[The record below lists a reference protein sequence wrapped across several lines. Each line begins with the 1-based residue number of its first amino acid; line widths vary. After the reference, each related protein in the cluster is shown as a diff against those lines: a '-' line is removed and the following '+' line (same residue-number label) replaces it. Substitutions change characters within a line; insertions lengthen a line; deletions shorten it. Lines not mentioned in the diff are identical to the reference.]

1 MSNTTNDNKHLIA
14 GIILLISMAV
24 VFFCAG
30 GLTGQLSERHKQ
42 EKVIEEKIKEVYV
55 EGEELDEWTIL
66 TMAIMKTESEFDPT
80 QIGSSQDL
88 GILQCT
94 QIYVEEVNRILRMQ
108 EGNQKEYSHL
118 DAFDIRKSIEMFNIV
133 QGYHNKEHS
142 ISKAISGHNP
152 GGASIGYGKKVY
164 DNIRFIKRMEEARKE
179 LIKFKVESRLKEDGT
194 RESN

>member
-1 MSNTTNDNKHLIA
+1 MSNTNDNKHLIS
-14 GIILLISMAV
+14 GIIYSIVIIAAFS
-24 VFFCAG
+24 AG
-30 GLTGQLSERHKQ
+30 AFTGQYCQKDKQ
-42 EKVIEEKIKEVYV
+42 EKVVEEKIKEVYV

-88 GILQCT
+88 GVFQCT
-94 QIYVEEVNRILRMQ
+94 PIYVEEVNRILRL
-108 EGNQKEYSHL
+108 EGKEEEYSHL

-133 QGYHNKEHS
+133 QGYHNKEQN
-142 ISKAISGHNP
+142 ISKAIHQHNP

-179 LIKFKVESRLKEDGT
+179 LIKFKVESKLKEDGT
-194 RESN
+194 GKSN

>member
-1 MSNTTNDNKHLIA
+1 MSNNDNKHLIL
-14 GIILLISMAV
+14 GIIASCVLVA
-24 VFFCAG
+24 FFCAG
-30 GLTGQLSERHKQ
+30 AFTGQYCQKDKQ
-42 EKVIEEKIKEVYV
+42 EKIVEEKIKEVYV

-179 LIKFKVESRLKEDGT
+179 LIKFKVESKLKEDGT
-194 RESN
+194 GKSN

>member
-1 MSNTTNDNKHLIA
+1 MSTTNDNKHLIS
-14 GIILLISMAV
+14 GIIYSIVIIAAFS
-24 VFFCAG
+24 AG
-30 GLTGQLSERHKQ
+30 AFAGQLSQMHKQ
-42 EKVIEEKIKEVYV
+42 EKVVEEKIKEVYV

-179 LIKFKVESRLKEDGT
+179 LVKFKVESRLKEDGT

>member
-1 MSNTTNDNKHLIA
+1 MSNTSDIKHLIS
-14 GIILLISMAV
+14 GIIYSIVIIAAFS
-24 VFFCAG
+24 AG
-30 GLTGQLSERHKQ
+30 AFTGQYCQKNKQ
-42 EKVIEEKIKEVYV
+42 EKVVEEKIKEVYV

-88 GILQCT
+88 GVFQCT
-94 QIYVEEVNRILRMQ
+94 PIYVEEVNRILRL
-108 EGNQKEYSHL
+108 EGKEEEYSHL
-118 DAFDIRKSIEMFNIV
+118 DAFDIRKSIEMFNII
-133 QGYHNKEHS
+133 QGYHNKEQN
-142 ISKAISGHNP
+142 ISKAIHQHNP

-179 LIKFKVESRLKEDGT
+179 LIKFKVESKLKEDGT

>member
-1 MSNTTNDNKHLIA
+1 MSNTNDNKHLIS
-14 GIILLISMAV
+14 GIIYSIVIIAAFS
-24 VFFCAG
+24 AG
-30 GLTGQLSERHKQ
+30 AFTGQYCQKNKQ
-42 EKVIEEKIKEVYV
+42 EKVVEEKIKEVYV

-108 EGNQKEYSHL
+108 EGNQREYSHL

-179 LIKFKVESRLKEDGT
+179 LIKFKVESKLKEDGT
-194 RESN
+194 GKSN

>member
-1 MSNTTNDNKHLIA
+1 MNINYDKNGLITV
-14 GIILLISMAV
+14 IIVLI
-24 VFFCAG
+24 VFAAIVFCVG
-30 GLTGQLSERHKQ
+30 GWTGQTIQMHKQ
-42 EKVIEEKIKEVYV
+42 KKVVEEKIREVYV
-55 EGEELDEWTIL
+55 AGEELDEWTIL

-164 DNIRFIKRMEEARKE
+164 DNIRFIKRLEEARQE
-179 LIKFKVESRLKEDGT
+179 LIKFRVENKLKEDGT
-194 RESN
+194 REGN